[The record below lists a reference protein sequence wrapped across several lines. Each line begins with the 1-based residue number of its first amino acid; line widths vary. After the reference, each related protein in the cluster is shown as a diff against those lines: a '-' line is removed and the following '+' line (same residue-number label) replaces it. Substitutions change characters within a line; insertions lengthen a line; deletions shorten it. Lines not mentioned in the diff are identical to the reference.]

1 MQNEMIELATRISEE
16 SYAAMKKLGETN
28 VRTMQTLFDH
38 QMAMLNNCMTSAQ
51 ETAEKMAGVK
61 DVKQAVELQLELA
74 KACSEKSMS
83 NVNEVVEMLNAA
95 RDEYSSLIEENVK
108 TAEKNVKQASR
119 ARKAA

>member
-1 MQNEMIELATRISEE
+1 MDLQIFDRMEKKDLRSYIEFLLWHYRVVDAFWFIEL
-16 SYAAMKKLGETN
+16 GE
-28 VRTMQTLFDH
+28 RFG
-38 QMAMLNNCMTSAQ
+38 Q

-61 DVKQAVELQLELA
+61 DVKQAIELQLELA